1 MHNYTL
7 RVVIRQIIFISI
19 TIHQDFLSFSFCKR
33 PLLYSSREALWVVVL
48 ASSTAA
54 ITTTNKQQM
63 AEIVPN
69 RHCYESACNVMMPYR
84 TSNINII
91 FLQNKCGDRFLTLW
105 NGFTMFYLHLIRKIT
120 KHFGLQ
126 RGLKKNKKSKVSPC
140 ITFAQWVDVG
150 DSFFI

>member
-1 MHNYTL
+1 MHSYTL

-33 PLLYSSREALWVVVL
+33 PLLYSSREALRVVVL

-63 AEIVPN
+63 AENIPEW
-69 RHCYESACNVMMPYR
+69 HFYESACNYR
-84 TSNINII
+84 KPNINTCG
-91 FLQNKCGDRFLTLW
+91 NKFLTLW
-105 NGFTMFYLHLIRKIT
+105 NCFTMFYLHLVRKIT
-120 KHFGLQ
+120 KHFGLPG
-126 RGLKKNKKSKVSPC
+126 GLKKNKKSKVSPC